1 MKLHTN
7 TNTITKSENFVESNY
22 SIDATAKAF
31 AILSDGL
38 YSNKIL
44 AVVRE
49 LSTNAYDSHVAAG
62 CPERP
67 LTYTCLLLLIM
78 SSRSVT
84 TELDSAE
91 KTA

>member
-1 MKLHTN
+1 MKLHTS

-44 AVVRE
+44 AVVR
-49 LSTNAYDSHVAAG
+49 
-62 CPERP
+62 
-67 LTYTCLLLLIM
+67 
-78 SSRSVT
+78 
-84 TELDSAE
+84 
-91 KTA
+91 